1 MTIGKI
7 TKLIKDR
14 GFGFITD
21 DFGTLYFFHY
31 SAINPKSSIKFD
43 NLMEGMEVEFTG
55 EPGDKGPR
63 AKPRTLLV
71 KYGNNNLSDNNAINN
86 G

>member
-43 NLMEGMEVEFTG
+43 NLIEGMEVEFTG

-71 KYGNNNLSDNNAINN
+71 KSNNGNNSNNLSEKIV
-86 G
+86 